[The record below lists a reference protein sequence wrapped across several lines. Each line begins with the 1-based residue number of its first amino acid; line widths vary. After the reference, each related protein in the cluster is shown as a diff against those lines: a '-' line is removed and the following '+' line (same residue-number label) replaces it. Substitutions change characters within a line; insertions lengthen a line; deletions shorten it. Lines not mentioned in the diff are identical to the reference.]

1 MRPRRAKT
9 FKGRR
14 YLDVAEAAGEG
25 LLVDV
30 RMIEDAGPQDHAVG
44 SQDLELVG
52 IMLPAAVG
60 MGDGDRIGVGAR
72 QRWQWRWP

>member
-1 MRPRRAKT
+1 LRNP
-9 FKGRR
+9 RR

-30 RMIEDAGPQDHAVG
+30 RMIEDAGLQDRAVG

-60 MGDGDRIGVGAR
+60 MGDGDRKDVGAANVGSGGGL
-72 QRWQWRWP
+72 